1 MSIITVTFQNQKA
14 RFAVQMKQEDA
25 IEMIKN
31 TPILSAT
38 LGDSKSDASICLA
51 DEIFRELG
59 IPQPETT
66 RP

>member
-1 MSIITVTFQNQKA
+1 MNIITVIFQNQKA
-14 RFAVQMKQEDA
+14 RFAVQMKEVDA

-31 TPILSAT
+31 TPMLSAT
-38 LGDSKSDASICLA
+38 LGDAKDGLPICLA

-66 RP
+66 QP